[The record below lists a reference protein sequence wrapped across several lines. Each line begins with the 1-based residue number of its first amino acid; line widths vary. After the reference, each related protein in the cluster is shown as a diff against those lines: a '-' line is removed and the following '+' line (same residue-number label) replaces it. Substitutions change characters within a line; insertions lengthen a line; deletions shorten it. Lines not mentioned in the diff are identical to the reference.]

1 MTCLVVVCAV
11 ITQRRKMILIVNQS
25 GQQKVATAAVTCV
38 TFMLRHWTIRF
49 CLVIM
54 EVKRRGRAV
63 KVIQI
68 FVVQIRTTSS
78 PGQVSLI

>member
-1 MTCLVVVCAV
+1 M
-11 ITQRRKMILIVNQS
+11 
-25 GQQKVATAAVTCV
+25 ATAAVTCV

-54 EVKRRGRAV
+54 EIKRRGRAV

-68 FVVQIRTTSS
+68 FVVQFRTTSS
-78 PGQVSLI
+78 PGQVSLISKSPKCVKVLKRFLVQE